1 MFTERDSEGGE
12 IEKGE
17 VLAWERR
24 EETIR
29 CRDGGTQLTTV
40 SLLSPSST

>member
-1 MFTERDSEGGE
+1 MSTFTERDSEGGE

-17 VLAWERR
+17 VIAWERRR

-29 CRDGGTQLTTV
+29 V
-40 SLLSPSST
+40 

>member
-1 MFTERDSEGGE
+1 MLTFTERDSEGGE

-17 VLAWERR
+17 VLTWERR

-29 CRDGGTQLTTV
+29 V
-40 SLLSPSST
+40 